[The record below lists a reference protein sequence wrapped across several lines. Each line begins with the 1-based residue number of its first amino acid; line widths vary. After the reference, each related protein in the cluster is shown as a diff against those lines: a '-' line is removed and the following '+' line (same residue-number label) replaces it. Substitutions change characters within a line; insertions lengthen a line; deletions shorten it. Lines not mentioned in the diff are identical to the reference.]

1 VIRACIA
8 GVAKVRRITA
18 WLGWHQVL
26 VKCAMRLMRATETR
40 LAAIILAL
48 TIDVSRGAVTLDAL
62 GLYLTKNGYGGAQ
75 LVHLG
80 NFYHL
85 PIQSNGRPGNLV
97 VDTGSSTTL
106 IFRSSLRGLNL
117 TESTTVKRVSG
128 AFGGG
133 NDIYGLTTIKAL
145 TAGNCTLTNMPVAI
159 ASGSADSSFSRAH
172 SNGLLGLRELVNFG
186 AVLDL
191 RNHLVYLRPS
201 RPGNSVSSEIKSIL
215 SRQGYTAVPLLL
227 RGNHLYVAGA
237 LNDVPCYFIVDTG
250 GYVTVLDI
258 GFATRAKLKAAPT
271 RLVAEGF
278 GGRTP
283 VGMTI
288 FPSLRIGNY
297 EIKNGSAS
305 VARLNPEVLRSEFKI
320 AGLIGVEY
328 LAISR
333 AIFDF
338 VSGTMYLRPR

>member
-1 VIRACIA
+1 MRFTRGTAAVFAPIILLFTA
-8 GVAKVRRITA
+8 GV
-18 WLGWHQVL
+18 G
-26 VKCAMRLMRATETR
+26 
-40 LAAIILAL
+40 
-48 TIDVSRGAVTLDAL
+48 RGAVRLDAL

-85 PIQSNGRPGNLV
+85 PIQSGGKPGNLV
-97 VDTGSSTTL
+97 VDTGSPMTL
-106 IFRSSLRGLNL
+106 IFRSSLNGLNL
-117 TESTTVKRVSG
+117 TESKTTKRVSG
-128 AFGGG
+128 AFERGG
-133 NDIYGLTTIKAL
+133 DVYGLTTIKAL

-172 SNGLLGLRELVNFG
+172 SNGLLGLRELIKFG

-191 RNHLVYLRPS
+191 RNHLIYLRPS
-201 RPGNSVSSEIKSIL
+201 RPGSSVGSEIKSIL
-215 SRQGYTAVPLLL
+215 SRQGYTVIPVLV
-227 RGNHLYVAGA
+227 RNNHLFVAGA
-237 LNDVPCYFIVDTG
+237 LNGVPCYFIVDTG
-250 GYVTVLDI
+250 GYVTAFDI
-258 GFATRAKLKAAPT
+258 GFVTRAKLKVAGT
-271 RLVAEGF
+271 RLVAESF

-283 VGMTI
+283 VGITT

-305 VARLNPEVLRSEFKI
+305 VARLNPEVLRSHFEI

-328 LAISR
+328 LAINH

-338 VSGTMYLRPR
+338 VSGTMYLRPPLR